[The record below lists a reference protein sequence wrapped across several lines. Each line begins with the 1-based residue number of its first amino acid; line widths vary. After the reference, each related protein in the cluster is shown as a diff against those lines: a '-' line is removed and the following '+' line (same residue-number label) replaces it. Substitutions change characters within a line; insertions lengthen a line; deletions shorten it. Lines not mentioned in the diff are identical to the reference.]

1 MFMSKHFRSLAVL
14 LFGLLVLVLTA
25 CGEKSQED
33 VVKKMDQQLDKLDG
47 YKAKA
52 EMHMKTGE
60 ETQKYDLDVW
70 YKDKDFYRVSLTNID
85 DEKGN
90 QVILKNEDGV
100 FVVTPALNKSFKFQ
114 SDWPETSSQPYL
126 YQSLVSDIKKDEGAQ
141 FEVTETHYVF
151 TTKTHYQSNQN
162 LPQQEIHINKKTY
175 VPEVVKILDKDEET
189 LVEVQF
195 NEFAL
200 DPEFAKDDFVLK
212 EDETEE
218 TAASA
223 DNEPTEPNI
232 EVMYP
237 EETIGAKLKE
247 KEEIELE
254 NGKRIIMTYEGDK
267 NFTLIQEN
275 RGNNELLDSP
285 REVNGQI
292 VNLGTT
298 IGAIS
303 GNTIQWSERGN
314 HYKLASE
321 ELTKEELVSVA
332 KSVQQKQTK

>member
-1 MFMSKHFRSLAVL
+1 MRKHFRSLTVL
-14 LFGLLVLVLTA
+14 LFGLLVLTLAA

-33 VVKKMDQQLDKLDG
+33 VLKKMDQQLDKLEG

-85 DEKGN
+85 DEKAN

-126 YQSLVSDIKKDEGAQ
+126 YQSLISDVKKDEGAQ
-141 FEVTETHYVF
+141 FETTDSHYIF

-162 LPQQEIHINKKTY
+162 LPEQEIHINKKTY
-175 VPEVVKILDKDEET
+175 APEVVKVLDKDGEA
-189 LVEVQF
+189 LVEVEF
-195 NEFAL
+195 SEFAL
-200 DPEFAKDDFVLK
+200 DPEFDKDDFVLK
-212 EDETEE
+212 EENTEE
-218 TAASA
+218 TAASVSKEQ
-223 DNEPTEPNI
+223 EPASL

-237 EETIGAKLKE
+237 EETIGSKLKE

-275 RGNNELLDSP
+275 RQTTEALDTP
-285 REVNGQI
+285 REVDGQI
-292 VNLGTT
+292 VNLGST

-303 GNTIQWSERGN
+303 GSTIEWSERGN

-321 ELTKEELVSVA
+321 ELTKDELVSVA
-332 KSVQQKQTK
+332 KSVQEKQTK